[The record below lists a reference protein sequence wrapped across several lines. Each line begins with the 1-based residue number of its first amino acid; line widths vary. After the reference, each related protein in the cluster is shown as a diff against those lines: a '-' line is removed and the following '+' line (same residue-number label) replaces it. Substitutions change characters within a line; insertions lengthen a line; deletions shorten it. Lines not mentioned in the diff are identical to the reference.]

1 MRNIAYIILHSR
13 LILTTLYLILV
24 FISCLSVDVRN
35 YIVQCS
41 SDGNQVGNF
50 RSAANRV
57 DCSNKW
63 QSRSTIVQAIR
74 HLVTLTFEKDSEFSA
89 ASFYGGIITAF
100 GNADD
105 RFHLFLIR
113 ASGMLSINCSI
124 IFRLSCISSIRT
136 R

>member
-50 RSAANRV
+50 RPRQIVSIAAT
-57 DCSNKW
+57 S
-63 QSRSTIVQAIR
+63 
-74 HLVTLTFEKDSEFSA
+74 
-89 ASFYGGIITAF
+89 
-100 GNADD
+100 GNPVA
-105 RFHLFLIR
+105 R
-113 ASGMLSINCSI
+113 
-124 IFRLSCISSIRT
+124 
-136 R
+136 